1 MTDPAPRAAPDH
13 PRRHRSWLLLAAALA
28 ALAPR
33 PAAAWQ
39 ERLSLHL
46 EPPLGGLLAGGP
58 GVGARSDLHVTLAA
72 PEPQGLDFDLL
83 GAAAPPADA
92 PDQAALERRRT
103 MLNLHQGLGF
113 ALLGLTVATT
123 AVGQLS
129 FDDKFNGGPNT
140 ERYALSHKVL
150 AYGTAGVFAATGL
163 LALLAPA
170 PVKAPARLDRMMV
183 HRIAMITAA
192 VAMAAQVGLGIYTAS
207 REGYVNQRDVAE
219 AHLALGYLTT
229 AAVAGGVAVLVF

>member
-1 MTDPAPRAAPDH
+1 MTDTVTRTGRSGPRSRGA
-13 PRRHRSWLLLAAALA
+13 WLVLASALA

-39 ERLSLHL
+39 ERLTLQL
-46 EPPLGGLLAGGP
+46 EPPLAGLVHGAGGSVDP
-58 GVGARSDLHVTLAA
+58 RLSVVP
-72 PEPQGLDFDLL
+72 PEPAGLDFDLL

-92 PDQAALERRRT
+92 LDQASLERRRS
-103 MLNLHQGLGF
+103 MLDLHQGVGF
-113 ALLGLTVATT
+113 ALLGLTMATT
-123 AVGQLS
+123 VVGQLN

-170 PVKAPARLDRMMV
+170 PVTAPARLDRMMV

-219 AHLALGYLTT
+219 AHLALGYVTL
-229 AAVAGGVAVLVF
+229 AAVGGGVAVLVF